1 MPGGCGVGHTVE
13 EVDGAMEDADGGQAG
28 GAGGEGFAMP
38 TSWLHLQGGDNNEH
52 VRRENDKQCYHLIKG
67 GTVKRSN
74 GLR

>member
-38 TSWLHLQGGDNNEH
+38 TS
-52 VRRENDKQCYHLIKG
+52 
-67 GTVKRSN
+67 
-74 GLR
+74 